1 MHDCINKNDSEV
13 INNLFVSE
21 KVYSPPQA
29 IVKTE
34 EQKPLPEP
42 EDEGQYSTI
51 CSLREGFGFI
61 RDERSNNI
69 FFHYSTLTN
78 IDFDEL
84 ATGMKVKYYTEEDLE
99 RSKKENAPRYRA
111 NKVTVLYA

>member
-1 MHDCINKNDSEV
+1 MNKNGGEL
-13 INNLFVSE
+13 INNLFVQE
-21 KVYSPPQA
+21 KVYTWTSPVIKNEQP
-29 IVKTE
+29 
-34 EQKPLPEP
+34 QKPPPEP

-51 CSLREGFGFI
+51 CSLRDGFGFI

-84 ATGMKVKYYTEEDLE
+84 TTGMKVKYYTEEDLE
-99 RSKKENAPRYRA
+99 RSKKEDAPRYRA
-111 NKVTVLYA
+111 NKVTVLDV